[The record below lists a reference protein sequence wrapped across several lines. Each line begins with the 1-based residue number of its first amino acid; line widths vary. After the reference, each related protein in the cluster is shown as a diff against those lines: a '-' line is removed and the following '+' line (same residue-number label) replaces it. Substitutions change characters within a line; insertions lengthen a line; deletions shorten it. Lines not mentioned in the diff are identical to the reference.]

1 MKIVGCDFHPAW
13 QQVAWVDMESGEIEE
28 RKLVNGDGEA
38 EEFYRQLESPALIG
52 IEACGNSQWFI
63 DLVERLGHQV
73 WIGDAAQ
80 IRASYV
86 RRQKTDRRDAGH
98 ILRLL
103 IEGRFPRLWV
113 PSAEQRD
120 LRQLLIHRHKLVEI
134 RTRVK
139 NGLQHLALNRGLQK
153 KGSLWSAKGR
163 ACFEKLPLQGWTA
176 RRREDLL
183 KLLAELDRH
192 LDELDAAVSGAAE
205 EDPQARLLMTQPGV
219 GPITALAFV
228 LTIGDVSRFRHSKQ
242 VSSYLG
248 LIPQEHSSGG
258 KQRLGSI
265 SKQGNGFMRM
275 LLVEAAQSVNRLD
288 EGFRKQYAAR
298 CHHKAKGV
306 AKVAAARKL
315 AVRLYWMLRTKVG
328 YPEIAHIESS
338 PRVAPGRPR
347 RRTRLAFTGLAGR
360 RKPDR
365 WIDWALSHPAIGRMS
380 G

>member
-1 MKIVGCDFHPAW
+1 MKIVGCDFHPRW
-13 QQVAWVDMESGEIEE
+13 QQVAVFDPETGELTEH
-28 RKLVNGDGEA
+28 KLVNGDGEA
-38 EEFYRQLESPALIG
+38 ERFYRALESPSLVG

-63 DLVERLGHQV
+63 ELVEGLGHEV
-73 WIGDAAQ
+73 WVGDAAQ

-103 IEGRFPRLWV
+103 MENRFPRLWV
-113 PSAEQRD
+113 PTTEQRD

-139 NGLQHLALNRGLQK
+139 NGLQHLALNRGIQEQRA
-153 KGSLWSAKGR
+153 LWSVRGR
-163 ACFEKLPLQGWTA
+163 AYLEKLPLDGWTG

-192 LDELDAAVSGAAE
+192 VGELDEAVKRAAAE
-205 EDPQARLLMTQPGV
+205 HPQARLLMTQPGV

-228 LTIGDVSRFRHSKQ
+228 LTVGDVSRFKHSGQ
-242 VSSYLG
+242 VASYVG
-248 LIPQEHSSGG
+248 LIPREHSSGG

-265 SKQGNGFMRM
+265 SKQGNRFLRQ
-275 LLVEAAQSVNRLD
+275 LLVESVQTVNRLD

-315 AVRLYWMLRTKVG
+315 AVRLYWMMRQNVG
-328 YPEIAHIESS
+328 YPEIARIESS
-338 PRVAPGRPR
+338 PRVA
-347 RRTRLAFTGLAGR
+347 LTGKCQVVTLNER
-360 RKPDR
+360 SR
-365 WIDWALSHPAIGRMS
+365 IQQ
-380 G
+380 